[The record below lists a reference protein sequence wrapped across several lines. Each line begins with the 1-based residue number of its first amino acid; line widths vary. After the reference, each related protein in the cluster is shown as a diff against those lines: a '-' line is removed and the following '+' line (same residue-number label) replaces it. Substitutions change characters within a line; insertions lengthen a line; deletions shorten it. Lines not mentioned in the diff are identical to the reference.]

1 MEEPG
6 MKSNLLLLIFISS
19 LWLVTAHAQEV
30 WTPEISLKVQGI
42 NDVVPSPDGRLAAY
56 TQTRAVVES
65 ERSEWLSQIFLGQT
79 NGTLPLQLTRGEI
92 GVGSPAFSPDGRFVY
107 FLSARSGKQN
117 LWRIP
122 VAGGEAEKLTDW
134 KGVLDGYKISRDGHW
149 IALIGAE
156 PSEKEEK
163 ARKEKRDWRVL
174 DDDPKGSSIWL
185 IPATVDSAG
194 NRPMR
199 RLLSA
204 SYHVANID
212 WSPNSKAIAFEHRPD
227 SGEDSWTRSDLSEI
241 EVASGTVRDLAVTG
255 AAEGEPQ
262 YSPDGRF
269 LMYMRTPDP
278 ARWAGQEQVV
288 LLPVRGGVPQVVP
301 TPFDEGSSIAGLWGA
316 FYPSLIPRMAM
327 GVVLGW
333 SSDSQRLLFAGE
345 KGTRYVLYAV
355 SLDGRTTPVYAPQR
369 GILRGTRLNA
379 DGTHVGFSQESPEE
393 PPEAFVMNLSTGLPA
408 RASVANLDLPKLPIG
423 VTKRIK
429 WKSKDGLE
437 IEGLL
442 TLPVG
447 HESGKRVPLVVV
459 IHGGP
464 MGCFNESFIGNH
476 GIYPLATFAGK
487 GYAVLRPNI
496 RGSGG
501 YGRTFRLANLN
512 DWGGKDYEDLM
523 AGVDSVI
530 SMGVADPGRLAVVGW
545 SYGGYMTSWVVTQ
558 TKRFKAA
565 VVGAG
570 VTNLWSFAGTTDI
583 PGFLPDYFSGEPWDN
598 FEAYY
603 QHSAMAH
610 VKGVTTPTLILHGE
624 ADLRVPISQGYEL
637 YNALKRQGVMTRMV
651 VYPRM
656 GHGPSDPK
664 FELDIMQRHLEWLER
679 YLQ

>member
-1 MEEPG
+1 
-6 MKSNLLLLIFISS
+6 MKLNALLLIFTS
-19 LWLVTAHAQEV
+19 LLWVATALAQEV

-42 NDVVPSPDGRLAAY
+42 NDVVPSPDGRLVAY

-65 ERSEWLSQIFLGQT
+65 EKSEWLSHIFLGQT
-79 NGTLPLQLTRGEI
+79 NGIQPLQLTRGEI
-92 GVGSPAFSPDGRFVY
+92 GAGSPAFSPDGRFVY

-122 VAGGEAEKLTDW
+122 VSGGESEKVTDW
-134 KGVLDGYKISRDGHW
+134 KGVLDAFKVSRDGLW

-163 ARKEKRDWRVL
+163 ARKEKRDWRVM

-185 IPATVDSAG
+185 LPATVDSAG
-194 NRPMR
+194 HRPIR

-212 WSPNSKAIAFEHRPD
+212 WSPDSKSIAFEHRPD
-227 SGEDSWTRSDLSEI
+227 SGEDSWTRSDLSEV
-241 EVASGTVRDLAVTG
+241 ETANGKVRDLAVTG

-278 ARWAGQEQVV
+278 ARWAGQEEVV
-288 LLPVRGGVPQVVP
+288 LLPVGGGVPRVVP
-301 TPFDEGSSIAGLWGA
+301 TPFDEGPTIAGLWDG

-333 SSDSQRLLFAGE
+333 ASDSQRLLFAGE
-345 KGTRYVLYAV
+345 KGTHFLLYAV
-355 SLDGRTTPVYAPQR
+355 SLDGRTTAAYAPQR
-369 GILRGTRLNA
+369 GILRGARLNA
-379 DGTHVGFSQESPEE
+379 NGTHVGFSQESPGE
-393 PPEAFVMNLSTGLPA
+393 PPEAFVMNLSGGPPA
-408 RASVANLDLPKLPIG
+408 RVSLANSDLPKLSMG
-423 VTKRIK
+423 VTKKIS

-447 HESGKRVPLVVV
+447 YGSGNRVPLVLV

-464 MGCFNESFIGNH
+464 MSYFNESFVGNH

-530 SMGVADPGRLAVVGW
+530 TMGVADPDRLAVMGW
-545 SYGGYMTSWVVTQ
+545 SYGGYMTSWVITQ

-570 VTNLWSFAGTTDI
+570 VTNLWSFDGTTDI
-583 PGFLPDYFSGEPWDN
+583 PGFLPDYFSGEPWDK

-603 QHSAMAH
+603 KHSAMAH

-637 YNALKRQGVMTRMV
+637 YNALKRQGVTTEMV

-656 GHGPSDPK
+656 AHGPSDPK

-679 YLQ
+679 YLH